1 MSKTLIKKASL
12 IISFA
17 LYVILNI
24 NTYVKAESHK
34 KVLILHSYSE
44 DFKWTSNISTG
55 IRSVLGDVDKID
67 LLSTYMDTK
76 RVNNSAYIESL
87 KNLCKIKYADT
98 KFDAI
103 ICSDNDALN
112 FLVKYGDSLFPNTPV
127 VFCGVNNFSQL
138 MLNGHKNYTGIIE
151 TIDIEPTIKSMIKLQ
166 PNIKNIIVVCDS
178 TPTGKLNEEDTK
190 DIIKRMRLDVSF
202 HFYRD
207 INIETL
213 DKTVKKFDDNTAVLH
228 VGQLKNNEGEF
239 INYENIGPLIS
250 KHIKVAN
257 YICWDFALGNGLLGG
272 KVINSI
278 EHGRAAAQ
286 IALKILNGEKVEN
299 IPILSKSVSSYTF
312 DYNELKNFEIDPDK
326 LPDGSAIINK
336 NFSFYETYK
345 KLVWAVISILI
356 ILSTFIIILFIN
368 VKRRKESERKL
379 QENFEELSAVYEE
392 LTATEEELRAQYDEL
407 QESEEFLRLSEE
419 RYKHLAYY
427 DNLTSLPN
435 KISFVGEL
443 DKAIDYSNKTGGK
456 GAVLFIDLD
465 NFKRVND
472 TLGHHYGDR
481 LLKVVADRLE
491 TIIDKNNTLY
501 RLGGD
506 EFLVLMKN
514 VENKKPIVN
523 TCKKI
528 INSFRNHFEIDGKQ
542 IFTTVSIGIS
552 LYPNDGLDSN
562 SILKNADTAMYRAKD
577 LGRNRYEFYD
587 IEMFNEI
594 LKKSQIEKGLRDA
607 IIKNEFQLYYQ
618 PQIDCKTR
626 KVKGMEALLRWKSN
640 DFGFVSPAEFIPIAE
655 ETSLIVPI
663 GQWVLKTACKQA
675 KQWLDFGYNLGAIAV
690 NVSIVQLQHPGFI
703 HIIKSALI
711 DSNLPPKFL
720 EIEITESVLMQCLD
734 YNITI
739 LNELKRLGINISLD
753 DFGTGYSSLNYL
765 RILPINNLK
774 IDKSF
779 IDSIHLNSGDKEI
792 ADGIIQLAHKMN
804 LNVIAE
810 GVEWED
816 QFQILQSL
824 NCEMVQGYLFSR
836 PIPANHIENLSGLM

>member
-1 MSKTLIKKASL
+1 MSKTLVKRVSL
-12 IISFA
+12 IISFV
-17 LYVILNI
+17 LYVVLNI

-44 DFKWTSNISTG
+44 DFKWTSNISSG
-55 IRSVLGDVDKID
+55 IRSVLNDADKID
-67 LLSTYMDTK
+67 LLTTYMDTK
-76 RVNNSAYIESL
+76 RINNSAYIESL

-98 KFDAI
+98 KFDVI

-127 VFCGVNNFSQL
+127 VFCGINNFNQS

-151 TIDIEPTIKSMIKLQ
+151 TIDIESTIKSIIRLQ
-166 PNIKNIIVVCDS
+166 PTIKNIIVVCDS
-178 TPTGKLNEEDTK
+178 TSTGKLNEEDTK
-190 DIIKRMRLDVSF
+190 DIIRRLRLDVNF

-207 INIETL
+207 VNIETL
-213 DKTVKKFDDNTAVLH
+213 DEAVKKFGDNTAVLH
-228 VGQLKNNEGEF
+228 IGQLKNNNGEF
-239 INYENIGPLIS
+239 INYENVGPLVS
-250 KHIKVAN
+250 KHMKIPN

-272 KVINSI
+272 KVLNSI
-278 EHGRAAAQ
+278 EHGRTAAEM
-286 IALKILNGEKVEN
+286 ALKILNGEKVEN
-299 IPILSKSVSSYTF
+299 ISIISESISSYTF
-312 DYNELKNFEIDPDK
+312 DYNELKNLKIDTDK
-326 LPDGSAIINK
+326 LPAGSTIINK
-336 NFSFYETYK
+336 DFSFYETYK
-345 KLVWAVISILI
+345 KLVWTVISILI

-443 DKAIDYSNKTGGK
+443 DKAIDYSNKTGEK

-481 LLKVVADRLE
+481 LLKVVADRLK

-528 INSFRNHFEIDGKQ
+528 TNNFKNHFELDGKQ

-577 LGRNRYEFYD
+577 LGRNRYEFYN

-626 KVKGMEALLRWKSN
+626 KIMGMEALLRWKSN
-640 DFGFVSPAEFIPIAE
+640 DFGFVSPTEFIPIAE

-703 HIIKSALI
+703 HIVKSALI
-711 DSNLPPKFL
+711 DSNLPPKLL

-739 LNELKRLGINISLD
+739 LNELKKLGINISLD

-804 LNVIAE
+804 LTVIAE

-816 QFQILQSL
+816 QFQILQYL

-836 PIPANHIENLSGLM
+836 PIPADHIENLSDLM

>member
-1 MSKTLIKKASL
+1 MSKTLVKRVSL
-12 IISFA
+12 IISFV
-17 LYVILNI
+17 LYVVLNI

-44 DFKWTSNISTG
+44 DFKWTSNISAG
-55 IRSVLGDVDKID
+55 IKSVLGDVDKID
-67 LLSTYMDTK
+67 LLSIYMDTK
-76 RVNNSAYIESL
+76 RVNNSVYIESF

-98 KFDAI
+98 KFDVI

-127 VFCGVNNFSQL
+127 VFCGVNNFNQS
-138 MLNGHKNYTGIIE
+138 MLNRHKNYTGIVE
-151 TIDIEPTIKSMIKLQ
+151 TIDIEPTIKSIIKLQ
-166 PNIKNIIVVCDS
+166 PTIKDIIVICDS
-178 TPTGKLNEEDTK
+178 TSTGKLNEEDTK
-190 DIIKRMRLDVSF
+190 DIIKRLRLDVNF
-202 HFYRD
+202 HFYED

-213 DKTVKKFDDNTAVLH
+213 DKTVKKFGDNTAILH

-250 KHIKVAN
+250 KDIKAAN

-272 KVINSI
+272 KVLNSI
-278 EHGRAAAQ
+278 EHGRAAAG

-312 DYNELKNFEIDPDK
+312 DYNQLKNLKIDTDK

-336 NFSFYETYK
+336 DFSFYETYK
-345 KLVWAVISILI
+345 KLVWSVISILI

-443 DKAIDYSNKTGGK
+443 DKAIDYSSKTGEK

-472 TLGHHYGDR
+472 TLGHHYGDI

-552 LYPNDGLDSN
+552 LYPSDGLDSN

-577 LGRNRYEFYD
+577 LGRNRYEFYN

-626 KVKGMEALLRWKSN
+626 KIKGMEALLRWKSN

-703 HIIKSALI
+703 NIVKSALI
-711 DSNLPPKFL
+711 DSNLPPKLL

-734 YNITI
+734 YNIVI
-739 LNELKRLGINISLD
+739 LNELKKLGVNISLD

-804 LNVIAE
+804 LTVIAE
-810 GVEWED
+810 GVEWEN
-816 QFQILQSL
+816 QFQILQFL

-836 PIPANHIENLSGLM
+836 PIPADHIENLSDLM

>member
-1 MSKTLIKKASL
+1 MSKTLVKRVSL
-12 IISFA
+12 IISFV
-17 LYVILNI
+17 LYVVLNI
-24 NTYVKAESHK
+24 NIYAKAESPK

-44 DFKWTSNISTG
+44 DFKWTSNISAG

-67 LLSTYMDTK
+67 LQTTYMDTK

-98 KFDAI
+98 KFDVI

-112 FLVKYGDSLFPNTPV
+112 FLVKYGDSLLPDTPV
-127 VFCGVNNFSQL
+127 VFCGINNFNQS

-151 TIDIEPTIKSMIKLQ
+151 TIDIESTIKLIIRLQ
-166 PNIKNIIVVCDS
+166 PNTKDIIVVCDS
-178 TPTGKLNEEDTK
+178 TSTGKLNEEDTK
-190 DIIKRMRLDVSF
+190 DIIKRLRLDANF
-202 HFYRD
+202 HFHPD

-213 DKTVKKFDDNTAVLH
+213 DKAVKKFSDNTAVLH
-228 VGQLKNNEGEF
+228 IGQLKNNDGEF
-239 INYENIGPLIS
+239 INYENVGPLVS
-250 KHIKVAN
+250 KHMKIPN

-272 KVINSI
+272 KVLNSI
-278 EHGRAAAQ
+278 EHGRAAAEM
-286 IALKILNGEKVEN
+286 ALKILNGEKAKN
-299 IPILSKSVSSYTF
+299 IPIIGESTSSYTF
-312 DYNELKNFEIDPDK
+312 DYNELKNLKIDTGK
-326 LPDGSAIINK
+326 LPAGSTIMNK
-336 NFSFYETYK
+336 DFSFYENYK
-345 KLVWAVISILI
+345 KLVWTVISILI

-368 VKRRKESERKL
+368 VKIRKESERKL

-407 QESEEFLRLSEE
+407 QKNEEFLRISEE
-419 RYKHLAYY
+419 KYKYLAYY

-435 KISFVGEL
+435 RTYFGEEL
-443 DKAIDYSNKTGGK
+443 DKAIDYSNKTGEK
-456 GAVLFIDLD
+456 GALLFIDLD
-465 NFKRVND
+465 NFKKIND

-481 LLKVVADRLE
+481 LLKIAADRLK
-491 TIIDKNNTLY
+491 TIIDKNSTVY

-514 VENKKPIVN
+514 VKNEKLIVN

-528 INSFRNHFEIDGKQ
+528 INSFGSHFEIDGKQ

-562 SILKNADTAMYRAKD
+562 LILKSADTAMYKAKD
-577 LGRNRYEFYD
+577 LGRNRYEFYN

-626 KVKGMEALLRWKSN
+626 KIKGMEALLRWKSN

-675 KQWLDFGYNLGAIAV
+675 KQWLDFGYNIGAVAV
-690 NVSIVQLQHPGFI
+690 NVSIVQLRHPGFVNI
-703 HIIKSALI
+703 VKSALI
-711 DSNLPPKFL
+711 DSNLPPKLL
-720 EIEITESVLMQCLD
+720 EIEITESVLMQFLD
-734 YNITI
+734 YNIVI
-739 LNELKRLGINISLD
+739 LNELKKLGINISLD

-765 RILPINNLK
+765 RTLPIDNLK

-779 IDSIHLNSGDKEI
+779 IDSIHLNSGDREI

-836 PIPANHIENLSGLM
+836 PIPADLIENLSDLI

>member
-1 MSKTLIKKASL
+1 MSKTLVKRVSL
-12 IISFA
+12 IISFV
-17 LYVILNI
+17 LYVVLNI
-24 NTYVKAESHK
+24 NTYVKAESHE

-44 DFKWTSNISTG
+44 DFKWTNNISAG
-55 IRSVLGDVDKID
+55 IKSVLGDVDKIE
-67 LLSTYMDTK
+67 LLSIYMDTK
-76 RVNNSAYIESL
+76 RVNNSVYIESF

-98 KFDAI
+98 KFDVI

-127 VFCGVNNFSQL
+127 VFCGVNNFNQS
-138 MLNGHKNYTGIIE
+138 MLNRHKNYTGIVE
-151 TIDIEPTIKSMIKLQ
+151 TIDIEPTIKSIIRLQ
-166 PNIKNIIVVCDS
+166 PTIKDIIVVCDS
-178 TPTGKLNEEDTK
+178 TSTGKLNEEDTK
-190 DIIKRMRLDVSF
+190 DIIKRLRLDVNF

-213 DKTVKKFDDNTAVLH
+213 DETVKKFGDNTAVLH

-250 KHIKVAN
+250 KHIKAAN

-272 KVINSI
+272 KVLNSM
-278 EHGRAAAQ
+278 EHGRAAAG

-299 IPILSKSVSSYTF
+299 IPIVSKSVSSYTF
-312 DYNELKNFEIDPDK
+312 DYIQLKNFKIDKDK

-345 KLVWAVISILI
+345 KLVWSVISILI

-435 KISFVGEL
+435 KISFLDEL
-443 DKAIDYSNKTGGK
+443 DKAIDYSNKTGEK

-491 TIIDKNNTLY
+491 TIIDKNKSLY

-514 VENKKPIVN
+514 VENKKTIAN

-528 INSFRNHFEIDGKQ
+528 TNSFRSHFEIDGKQ
-542 IFTTVSIGIS
+542 LFTTVSIGIS

-562 SILKNADTAMYRAKD
+562 LILKNADTAMYRAKD
-577 LGRNRYEFYD
+577 LGRNRYEFYN

-594 LKKSQIEKGLRDA
+594 LKKSQIEKGLRNA

-626 KVKGMEALLRWKSN
+626 KIKGMEALLRWKSN

-655 ETSLIVPI
+655 ETSLILPI
-663 GQWVLKTACKQA
+663 GRWVLKTACKQA

-703 HIIKSALI
+703 NIIKNALI
-711 DSNLPPKFL
+711 DSNLPPKLL

-810 GVEWED
+810 GVEWEN

-836 PIPANHIENLSGLM
+836 PIPADHIENLSDLM